1 MWFTQVLTQSM
12 HASHTG
18 VESQGSQ
25 WQYTVL
31 SANKSFFIISGAE
44 SAYGDDSL
52 HIQTLTV
59 GEPGF
64 EANFIE
70 LLVINFYY

>member
-1 MWFTQVLTQSM
+1 MQFTQALTQSM
-12 HASHTG
+12 HASHTR

-31 SANKSFFIISGAE
+31 SANKSFFIISEAE

-52 HIQTLTV
+52 HMQTLTV
-59 GEPGF
+59 REPGF
-64 EANFIE
+64 EANFIY
-70 LLVINFYY
+70 LLIINFYY